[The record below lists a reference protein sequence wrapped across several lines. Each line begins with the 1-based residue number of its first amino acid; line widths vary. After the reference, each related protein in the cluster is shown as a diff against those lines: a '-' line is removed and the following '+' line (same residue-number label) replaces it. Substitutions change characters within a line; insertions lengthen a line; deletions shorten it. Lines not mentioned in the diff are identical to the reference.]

1 MSRFRHVY
9 DLTLSEKV
17 YVFLKQFLKLIL
29 LLFFHPIRFKNLCV
43 ELIGAFFVHSSIK
56 NAKFLDSN
64 DIYDYLIEKNKSLIR
79 WGDGDS
85 IIVTGFPNKV
95 EEYNVELV
103 DDLKRIILNYDTDKS
118 PYLLAIPIAPL
129 KDSFFRL
136 FISGRLSIWYKTRYV
151 FNKYLSNKSNYIFAD
166 AHLFRV
172 EGKPNYSEFSKL
184 LVKKDVIL
192 VHPSSE
198 FFDKFKLLFSEIANK
213 FIFVQIPSSGAYK
226 SHKLIIEEIDSLV
239 RAEKISLESLVVFIT
254 AGNTS
259 RILVDKM
266 SHNFRTYDLGSVD
279 IKSLENSM
287 NLKDQIY

>member
-1 MSRFRHVY
+1 MSNFRHVY
-9 DLTLSEKV
+9 DLNFFEKV
-17 YVFLKQFLKLIL
+17 FIFLKQFLKLIL

-56 NAKFLDSN
+56 NAKFLNSN
-64 DIYDYLIEKNKSLIR
+64 EIYDYLIEKNKSLIR

-85 IIVTGFPNKV
+85 IIITGFPNTV
-95 EEYNVELV
+95 EEYSKELA
-103 DDLKRIILNYDTDKS
+103 DNLKSIILNYDTDKS

-129 KDSFFRL
+129 RDSFFRL

-151 FNKYLSNKSNYIFAD
+151 FNKYLNNKSSYVFAD

-172 EGKPNYSEFSKL
+172 EGKPDYSEFSKL
-184 LVKKDVIL
+184 LVKKDVVL

-198 FFDKFKLLFSEIANK
+198 FYEQFKLLFSEIFNK
-213 FIFVQIPSSGAYK
+213 LIFVQIQSSGAYV
-226 SHKLIIEEIDSLV
+226 SHDSIIQGIDSLV
-239 RAEKISLESLVVFIT
+239 RTEKVCLESLVVFIT

-266 SHNFRTYDLGSVD
+266 SPRYRTYDLGSVD
-279 IKSLENSM
+279 INSLKNSK
-287 NLKDQIY
+287 N

>member
-1 MSRFRHVY
+1 MNRFRHVY
-9 DLTLSEKV
+9 DLTLCEKV
-17 YVFLKQFLKLIL
+17 YIFLKQFSKLFL
-29 LLFFHPIRFKNLCV
+29 LLFIHPVRFKTLCL
-43 ELIGAFFVHSSIK
+43 ELTGALFVHPSIK
-56 NAKFLDSN
+56 AANFLTSELTYN
-64 DIYDYLIEKNKSLIR
+64 YLIEKNKSLIR

-85 IIVTGFPNKV
+85 IIVTGFPNTV

-103 DDLKRIILNYDTDKS
+103 DDLKRIILNYDTDES

-166 AHLFRV
+166 SHLFRV